1 MGSIDAV
8 REFIAESEEAAVE
21 KALSHYGVGRDQLE
35 VHVVPSDLSVAGL
48 GGRALVLIGRA
59 GQTSDEPSE
68 RPRRAE
74 RSDRDGDRG
83 GRDRDRD
90 RGERGGRGG
99 RERGERGRNGGNRGR
114 EARDREPREREPRE
128 REQRDREPRQPD
140 PSLGPLEIQAEG
152 IGQIGGFVEHLLR
165 AIATGGTITISE
177 NASDGEVM
185 IHVGGDGAED
195 LARRNSGL
203 PAAVSHLAHRAAQKH
218 MGEDASAHV
227 EFAGRSS
234 DEEVESQDADP
245 ALERL
250 ARETAEAVRSSGEDK
265 LLEPMGARD
274 RFIIHNAIRDIDG
287 VTSESVTE
295 GRKKR
300 VKVRP
305 E

>member
-1 MGSIDAV
+1 MSSIDAV
-8 REFIAESEEAAVE
+8 REFIAESEEAAVQ
-21 KALSHYGVGRDQLE
+21 KALSHYGVDRDQLE
-35 VHVVPSDLSVAGL
+35 VHVIPGDLSVAGL
-48 GGRALVLIGRA
+48 GGRALVLVGRA
-59 GQTSDEPSE
+59 GQSFDESSE

-74 RSDRDGDRG
+74 RSDRDGYRG

-90 RGERGGRGG
+90 RDRDRGGRGR
-99 RERGERGRNGGNRGR
+99 REGGERSRDGGRP
-114 EARDREPREREPRE
+114 REPREARE
-128 REQRDREPRQPD
+128 RESRDRAPREPD
-140 PSLGPLEIQAEG
+140 ASLGPLEIQAEG
-152 IGQIGGFVEHLLR
+152 LGQIGGFVEHLLR
-165 AIATGGTITISE
+165 AIATRGTIEISE
-177 NASDGEVM
+177 NATDGEVM

-234 DEEVESQDADP
+234 DDDVESQDSDP

-250 ARETAEAVRSSGEDK
+250 ARDSAEAVLSSGDEK